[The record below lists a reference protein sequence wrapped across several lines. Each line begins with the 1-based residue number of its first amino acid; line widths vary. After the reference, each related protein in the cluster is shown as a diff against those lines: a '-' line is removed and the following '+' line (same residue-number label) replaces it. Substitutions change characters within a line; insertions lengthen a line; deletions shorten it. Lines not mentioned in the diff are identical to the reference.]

1 MPIVP
6 PQVDG
11 PVFISATEVT
21 RTYWKADWIN
31 PYGEFQRKPP
41 SALLADSILVFDG
54 KVDLSEVSALRH
66 ENLAT
71 QLLSEQKLDQALM
84 EAEAAIAVA
93 PNRPIS
99 HVTRGRILLT
109 MGKNVE
115 ADDELRKADV
125 IANKI
130 LASQTNDR

>member
-31 PYGEFQRKPP
+31 PYLEYQQKPP
-41 SALLADSILVFDG
+41 SALIADSILVYDG
-54 KVDLSEVSALRH
+54 KIDLSEVSALTH
-66 ENLAT
+66 ENRAT
-71 QLLSEQKLDQALM
+71 QLLSEQKFDQAL
-84 EAEAAIAVA
+84 AETEEAIAVA

-99 HVTRGRILLT
+99 HVTRGRILLA
-109 MGKNVE
+109 MGKNTE
-115 ADDELRKADV
+115 AEDELRKADA
-125 IANKI
+125 IATTI
-130 LASQTNDR
+130 LARQ